1 LACKDGNVAV
11 LGSRLHLKNY
21 DVATTVD
28 NDEGGADDA
37 ANIERVIY
45 SIAKLPVTASY
56 KEVTV
61 SISKMAKRDVLALLK
76 AEKVPCCEATELLD
90 VDR

>member
-21 DVATTVD
+21 DIATTVD
-28 NDEGGADDA
+28 GAGADDA
-37 ANIERVIY
+37 ANIERVVY

-56 KEVTV
+56 KEVTA